1 MVWWAPIAGA
11 AAGALFGKALEPGV
25 GSSGAEEIYRNIAA
39 DVGKIDVPTVE
50 EQYIQIE
57 ELVQQGLIDPLEA
70 QEILADP
77 SLMLEITTDPEIRS
91 AQMRGMVNLEEL
103 AEGGFSLEDKARLG
117 QIQQEIGAQ
126 ERGSRERLTQEM
138 AERGIQGSGLEL
150 AQQMMLQ
157 QSAAQQRSQEG
168 LERAAQ
174 GDRRALEAVIQA
186 GDLAGQMRGQEF
198 GEQSTKAQ
206 AQDAI
211 NQFNVA
217 NQRQTQEQNIARQMQ
232 SQSQNLAE
240 KQRVADANAARRQEE
255 SLRRANLKQQR
266 YQNLLDKERIKA
278 EAMGGAAKAQEGA
291 AKRKGKLYG
300 GLIGAG
306 ATAGAKFIKKS

>member
-11 AAGALFGKALEPGV
+11 AAGALMGKALEPSV
-25 GSSGAEEIYRNIAA
+25 QSSGAEEVYRNIAA

-91 AQMRGMVNLEEL
+91 AQMRGLVNLEEL

-174 GDRRALEAVIQA
+174 GDRRALEAIMQA

-198 GEQSTKAQ
+198 GEQSAKAQ

-217 NQRQTQEQNIARQMQ
+217 NQRQTQEQNIMRQMQ

-240 KQRVADANAARRQEE
+240 RQRIADANAMRRQEE
-255 SLRRANLKQQR
+255 SLRRAGLKQQR
-266 YQNLLDKERIKA
+266 YQNVLDKERIKA
-278 EAMGGAAKAQEGA
+278 EAMGGVAKSRDASAG
-291 AKRKGKLYG
+291 RKGKLYG
-300 GLIGAG
+300 SLIGAG
-306 ATAGAKFIKKS
+306 AKAGAEYV